1 MKFGAFSQNIKTV
14 STGGIEEKPASPVN
28 PSCLQVSPFLIIL
41 FSGLRKQGHQDIRTR
56 KMQELKVSIKA
67 SKSWRKLIKRIGGIS
82 SLRKRLNENLRQ
94 IHYKSGRECGEALD
108 PVLKRNLA
116 YRLENIVLVE
126 DNSSRYLGKVRL

>member
-1 MKFGAFSQNIKTV
+1 MKSFQDFYWIQSWTLHTAKSRVKFGAFSQNIKTV
-14 STGGIEEKPASPVN
+14 SNWWNREKPANSVN
-28 PSCLQVSPFLIIL
+28 PSCQVSHFLIIL
-41 FSGLRKQGHQDIRTR
+41 FSGFRKQGHQDIRTR
-56 KMQELKVSIKA
+56 KMQELKLSIKA

-116 YRLENIVLVE
+116 
-126 DNSSRYLGKVRL
+126 